1 MRYIVYRLD
10 VRNISGSEIHINEK
24 TFLDEVEGQS
34 RFISHEDA
42 MERIEELQ
50 KEEVQ
55 NYTILTVY

>member
-10 VRNISGSEIHINEK
+10 VRNISGSEKFPNEK
-24 TFLDEVEGQS
+24 TFLDEVEGKS

-42 MERIEELQ
+42 MERIEEL
-50 KEEVQ
+50 KEEEVQ